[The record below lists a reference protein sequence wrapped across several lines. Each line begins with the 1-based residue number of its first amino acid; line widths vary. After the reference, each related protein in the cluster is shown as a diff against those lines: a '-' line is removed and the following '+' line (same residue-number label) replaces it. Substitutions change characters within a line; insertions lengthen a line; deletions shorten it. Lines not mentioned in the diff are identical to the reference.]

1 MISFIFIC
9 LLQGNYDCHEK
20 FSHDSL
26 QIIATISTKN
36 YKNAGMFCFPKLS
49 VRLFSTKLY
58 ISRNKSYS
66 ILVLLTK
73 YVCTE
78 QYRDEDEA
86 LSKKSSLFYMICLL
100 PTLLYVDNCLTTLTH
115 KKIVTR

>member
-1 MISFIFIC
+1 MRECFVFPNF
-9 LLQGNYDCHEK
+9 LYE
-20 FSHDSL
+20 FS
-26 QIIATISTKN
+26 
-36 YKNAGMFCFPKLS
+36 
-49 VRLFSTKLY
+49 STKLC
-58 ISRNKSYS
+58 ISRNKTYS